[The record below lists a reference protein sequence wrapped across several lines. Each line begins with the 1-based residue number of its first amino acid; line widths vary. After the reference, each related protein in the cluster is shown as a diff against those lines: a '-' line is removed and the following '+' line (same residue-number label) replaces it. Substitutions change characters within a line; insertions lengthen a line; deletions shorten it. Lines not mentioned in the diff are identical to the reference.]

1 MIAGQSALVTGGG
14 TGAGRAIAL
23 ALAQAGVDVTIC
35 GRRLAPLETVAQEN
49 ERISAVQADVTD
61 EAAMRA
67 LHAAHGPFDIVV
79 ANAGAA
85 ESAPA
90 HKVTQAD
97 WQAAL
102 AVNLTGAFL
111 TVQPAIAPMA
121 KRRAGRIIFIAS
133 TAGLKGYAY
142 VAPYVAAKHGV
153 VGLMRALAAE
163 TAKSG
168 VTVKF
173 RRLSRLHG
181 DRSPRRIDRAH
192 HGDHG
197 PQPRRRARQPRR
209 HEPARPFHNA
219 GRDRGHRAVARER
232 RRRVRHRS
240 GHFRFG
246 RRDMVSAPLTAG
258 DGKERVRLWLR
269 LLRAT
274 RLIEA
279 EMRERL
285 KAEFDTTLP
294 RFDVMAALDRQPG
307 GMMMSELSR
316 FLLVSNGNVTGIVDR
331 LVSDGLVARTAR
343 DGDRRAFIVKLTE
356 AGATQFKAMAAAH
369 ERCGFLLACSEG
381 LLAPEGGEEEHGD
394 RQDLQSSQQHAE

>member
-61 EAAMRA
+61 EDAMRA

-168 VTVKF
+168 VTVNAVCPGF
-173 RRLSRLHG
+173 TETDLLEESIERIMATTGRSRE
-181 DRSPRRIDRAH
+181 DARASLAATN
-192 HGDHG
+192 
-197 PQPRRRARQPRR
+197 PQ
-209 HEPARPFHNA
+209 
-219 GRDRGHRAVARER
+219 GRFITPDEIAATV
-232 RRRVRHRS
+232 
-240 GHFRFG
+240 
-246 RRDMVSAPLTAG
+246 
-258 DGKERVRLWLR
+258 LWL
-269 LLRAT
+269 AS
-274 RLIEA
+274 EG
-279 EMRERL
+279 
-285 KAEFDTTLP
+285 
-294 RFDVMAALDRQPG
+294 AA
-307 GMMMSELSR
+307 S
-316 FLLVSNGNVTGIVDR
+316 VTGQAIS
-331 LVSDGLVARTAR
+331 VS
-343 DGDRRAFIVKLTE
+343 
-356 AGATQFKAMAAAH
+356 
-369 ERCGFLLACSEG
+369 
-381 LLAPEGGEEEHGD
+381 GGETW
-394 RQDLQSSQQHAE
+394 

>member
-23 ALAQAGVDVTIC
+23 AHAQADVDVTIC

-61 EAAMRA
+61 EDAMRA

-111 TVQPAIAPMA
+111 TVQPAIAPMV

-168 VTVKF
+168 VTVNAVCPGF
-173 RRLSRLHG
+173 TETDLLEESIERIMATTGRSRE
-181 DRSPRRIDRAH
+181 DARASLAATN
-192 HGDHG
+192 
-197 PQPRRRARQPRR
+197 PQ
-209 HEPARPFHNA
+209 
-219 GRDRGHRAVARER
+219 GRFITPDEIAATV
-232 RRRVRHRS
+232 
-240 GHFRFG
+240 
-246 RRDMVSAPLTAG
+246 
-258 DGKERVRLWLR
+258 LWL
-269 LLRAT
+269 AS
-274 RLIEA
+274 EG
-279 EMRERL
+279 
-285 KAEFDTTLP
+285 
-294 RFDVMAALDRQPG
+294 AA
-307 GMMMSELSR
+307 S
-316 FLLVSNGNVTGIVDR
+316 VTGQAIS
-331 LVSDGLVARTAR
+331 VS
-343 DGDRRAFIVKLTE
+343 
-356 AGATQFKAMAAAH
+356 
-369 ERCGFLLACSEG
+369 
-381 LLAPEGGEEEHGD
+381 GGETW
-394 RQDLQSSQQHAE
+394 